1 MFANLDAFRTN
12 GYYLA
17 PSTSEE
23 NYRPAWD
30 VLSTMVKEH
39 AHLPEVMTF
48 ARNAWEVSAPPEE
61 ARSRQ

>member
-48 ARNAWEVSAPPEE
+48 A
-61 ARSRQ
+61 